1 MSLPIPSPLPT
12 AYETAFRVLNPA
24 FGTQKKERRA
34 VQRHRFRFVQRIASY
49 DGEDSLARLRFFPVL
64 CYDISRRGVSFLL
77 PGRLGFSRLVVELGS
92 NGDWMYFEAE
102 VVNHRPLAN
111 RREDTRLL
119 GELDPGD
126 WVCRPVL
133 IGCRFKSRLQL
144 HPA

>member
-12 AYETAFRVLNPA
+12 AYETAYRVLNPG

-49 DGEDSLARLRFFPVL
+49 DGEDSLARLRFFPVQ
-64 CYDISRRGVSFLL
+64 CYDISRRGVSFML
-77 PGRLGFSRLVVELGS
+77 PGPLGFSRLVVELGS
-92 NGDWMYFEAE
+92 NAEWMYFEAE
-102 VVNHRPLAN
+102 VVNCRPLAD
-111 RREDTRLL
+111 RRGDALVL
-119 GELDPGD
+119 GELDAGD
-126 WVCRPVL
+126 WVCQPVL